1 MSRKERVQYS
11 CRSCGHISLQ
21 WLGRCPSCSAWNSLE
36 EERVARTGGG
46 KRSSRPRKDGKL
58 EILPI
63 NRLKGADV
71 CRVQT
76 GLGEF
81 DRVLGGGMVPGGA
94 VLIGGEPGIGKS
106 TLILEAMGS
115 FTRAGGRTL
124 YVTGEESLR
133 QIGMRA
139 ERLGV
144 SSENLAVVAETSL
157 ERVFEAIDETDPG
170 AIVIDSVQTLFTMES
185 EASAGSLTQLR
196 ETSSRLITRAKG
208 LEATLFLIGHV
219 TKEGFIAGPK
229 ALEHMVD
236 TVLYFEGDR
245 DHLYRLL
252 RAVKNRFGSVMETGI
267 FEMTEAGLREV
278 RNPSEAFL
286 AERPLGAPGSAV
298 VPSIEGTRT
307 VLVEVQALVSPTA
320 FGVPRRTIVGV
331 DYNRVMIL
339 AAVLEKKASLTLNN
353 HDIFVKVAG
362 GIRLGEPAAD
372 LAIIASIT
380 SNFLERPVEPGTVV
394 FGEVGLTGE
403 VRAVGRPGERV
414 AEAFKLGF
422 KRCVLPRGNLK
433 GLKAPKGMALVGVGN
448 IGEAMEKFF

>member
-1 MSRKERVQYS
+1 LKTPGLAGKKAGEVEI
-11 CRSCGHISLQ
+11 HPISGL
-21 WLGRCPSCSAWNSLE
+21 R
-36 EERVARTGGG
+36 
-46 KRSSRPRKDGKL
+46 
-58 EILPI
+58 
-63 NRLKGADV
+63 GADV
-71 CRVQT
+71 SRVPT
-76 GLGEF
+76 GLLEF

-115 FTRAGGRTL
+115 FTAMGGTAL
-124 YVTGEESLR
+124 YITGEESLR
-133 QIGMRA
+133 QVAMRA

-144 SSENLAVVAETSL
+144 SSDNLIVAAETSL
-157 ERVFEAIDETDPG
+157 ERVFEALEKTSPG
-170 AIVIDSVQTLFTMES
+170 AVVIDSVQTLFTSEC
-185 EASAGSLTQLR
+185 EASQGSLTQLR
-196 ETSSRLITRAKG
+196 ETSARLITRAKG

-236 TVLYFEGDR
+236 TVLYFEGDK

-252 RAVKNRFGSVMETGI
+252 RAVKNRFGSIMETGV
-267 FEMTEAGLREV
+267 FEMTERGLKEV

-286 AERPLGAPGSAV
+286 AERPLGAAGSAV
-298 VPSIEGTRT
+298 TPSVEGTRT

-339 AAVLEKKASLTLNN
+339 AAVLEKKAALTLNS

-362 GIRLGEPAAD
+362 GIRLNEPAAD
-372 LAIIASIT
+372 LAIIASIS
-380 SNFLERPVEPGTVV
+380 SNFLDKPLGAKTVV

-422 KRCVLPRGNLK
+422 TRCVLPKGSLK
-433 GLKAPKGMALVGVGN
+433 GLKAPKGMTLEGVSTIAEAL
-448 IGEAMEKFF
+448 EKFF

>member
-1 MSRKERVQYS
+1 MSRKNRLQYS
-11 CRSCGHISLQ
+11 CQTCGHRSLQ
-21 WLGRCPSCSAWNSLE
+21 WLGRCPGCSSWNTFIE
-36 EERVARTGGG
+36 EKVAGG
-46 KRSSRPRKDGKL
+46 PRASGIPGEELKVLAVND
-58 EILPI
+58 
-63 NRLKGADV
+63 LKGVEV

-115 FTRAGGRTL
+115 LTRRGGRAL
-124 YVTGEESLR
+124 YITGEESLR

-144 SSENLAVVAETSL
+144 SSDDLLVAAETSL
-157 ERVFEAIDETDPG
+157 EKIFEAIKMTEPV
-170 AIVIDSVQTLFTMES
+170 AIVIDSVQTLFTSEC
-185 EASAGSLTQLR
+185 EASPGSLTQLR
-196 ETSSRLITRAKG
+196 ETSARLITRAKG
-208 LEATLFLIGHV
+208 LDATLFLIGHV

-236 TVLYFEGDR
+236 TVLYFEGDK

-267 FEMTEAGLREV
+267 FEMTDAGLREV

-298 VPSIEGTRT
+298 VPSVEGTRT
-307 VLVEVQALVSPTA
+307 VLVEVQSLLCPTA

-339 AAVLEKKASLTLNN
+339 AAVLEKKAAMTLNN

-362 GIRLGEPAAD
+362 GIRLNEPAAD
-372 LAIIASIT
+372 LAIIASIS
-380 SNFLERPVEPGTVV
+380 SNFLERPLDPKTVV

-403 VRAVGRPGERV
+403 VRAVGRPGERL

-422 KRCVLPRGNLK
+422 TRCVLPRGNLK
-433 GLKAPKGMALVGVGN
+433 GVKKPEGMGVEGVATVAEAL
-448 IGEAMEKFF
+448 EKFF

>member
-1 MSRKERVQYS
+1 MSKKNRVQYS
-11 CRSCGHISLQ
+11 CQTCGHRSLQ
-21 WLGRCPSCSAWNSLE
+21 WLGRCPGCSSWNTFV
-36 EERVARTGGG
+36 EERVLEG
-46 KRSSRPRKDGKL
+46 PRASGIPG
-58 EILPI
+58 EEVEVLPV
-63 NRLKGADV
+63 NQLKGADV

-76 GLGEF
+76 GVAEF

-115 FTRAGGRTL
+115 FTREGGTAL

-144 SSENLAVVAETSL
+144 SSDRLIVAAETSL
-157 ERVFEAIDETDPG
+157 ERIFDAIKKTDPG
-170 AIVIDSVQTLFTMES
+170 AIIIDSVQILFTVEC
-185 EASAGSLTQLR
+185 EASPGSLTQLR
-196 ETSSRLITRAKG
+196 ETSARLITRAKG
-208 LEATLFLIGHV
+208 LDATLFLIGHV

-236 TVLYFEGDR
+236 TVLYFEGDK
-245 DHLYRLL
+245 DHLYRIL

-267 FEMTEAGLREV
+267 FEMTDAGLKEV

-286 AERPLGAPGSAV
+286 AERPLGAAGSAV
-298 VPSIEGTRT
+298 VPSVEGTRT
-307 VLVEVQALVSPTA
+307 VLVEVQSLLCPTA

-339 AAVLEKKASLTLNN
+339 AAVLEKKAEMILNN

-362 GIRLGEPAAD
+362 GIRLNEPAAD
-372 LAIIASIT
+372 LAIIASIS
-380 SNFLERPVEPGTVV
+380 SNFLDKALDPKTVV

-422 KRCVLPRGNLK
+422 TRCILPKGNLK
-433 GLKAPKGMALVGVGN
+433 GLKAPQGMDVEGVGT
-448 IGEAMEKFF
+448 IAEAMEKFF